1 MIQQFL
7 AGAAGHGQLGRPL
20 IGPDRLRRLRP
31 EAAIDA
37 AGVEAVDRQ
46 FTLNPLDHGGLGRLD
61 RPPKPG
67 FPP

>member
-7 AGAAGHGQLGRPL
+7 TGTAGHGQLGRPL
-20 IGPDRLRRLRP
+20 IGPDRLRRLWP

-46 FTLNPLDHGGLGRLD
+46 FPLKSPRPWGFGSSG
-61 RPPKPG
+61 RPPKPDR
-67 FPP
+67 PP